1 MGSRVADRAGAR
13 YEWKRMIK
21 LNQPAPDF
29 QARTTGGSVFKLSE
43 MRGRPMALFFFP
55 RAFSPG

>member
-1 MGSRVADRAGAR
+1 
-13 YEWKRMIK
+13 MIK

-29 QARTTGGSVFKLSE
+29 QARTTAGNVFRMAE
-43 MRGRPMALFFFP
+43 MRGRTLAMFFFP

>member
-1 MGSRVADRAGAR
+1 
-13 YEWKRMIK
+13 MIK

-29 QARTTGGSVFKLSE
+29 QARTTAGAVFRLSE
-43 MRGRPMALFFFP
+43 LRGKPLALFFFP

>member
-1 MGSRVADRAGAR
+1 
-13 YEWKRMIK
+13 MIK

-29 QARTTGGSVFKLSE
+29 QARTTAGGIFRLADL
-43 MRGRPMALFFFP
+43 RGKPLAMFFFP

>member
-1 MGSRVADRAGAR
+1 
-13 YEWKRMIK
+13 MIK

-29 QARTTGGSVFKLSE
+29 QARTTAGSVFRLSE
-43 MRGRPMALFFFP
+43 LRGKPVALFFFP

>member
-1 MGSRVADRAGAR
+1 
-13 YEWKRMIK
+13 MIK

-29 QARTTGGSVFKLSE
+29 QARTTSGNVFRMAE
-43 MRGRPMALFFFP
+43 MRGKPLAMFFFP